1 MAEREPLVIGPS
13 LWRLADRAM
22 PRALGVGVFL
32 ATFLSAVGRP
42 AELVVGR
49 PLTLGSVPEFA
60 LVLAVALA
68 SAGAVWMAPRRRWP
82 LFAVAFAV
90 LVAFGTWY
98 ALCAASYVAATT
110 FRRRAHLAAYLL
122 AVAAVGIPLHAFG
135 PSEFWP
141 SMGAFALFVALPLVA
156 GLWVNARR
164 EMLRERA
171 EHLEREQTARAEQA
185 RAQERARIA
194 REMHDVVAHQVS
206 LIVLQAGAL
215 QVNASD
221 ESVATSAGQ
230 IRATGREALSQLRG
244 VLGVLRS
251 PEAEGAGL
259 APQPVL
265 RDLDG
270 LLDQSRIA
278 GLPIV
283 RRDEGEPRPLP
294 AVVERAA
301 YRVVQEGLT
310 NIHKHTDRTSAEVRL
325 DYTPAELLV
334 TVTNAPPARLVAPS
348 PGSGLGLV
356 GLRERVELLGGE
368 LSASRAPDGGFALTA
383 RIPAPDGDAA

>member
-22 PRALGVGVFL
+22 PRALGVVVFL

-42 AELVVGR
+42 AALVVGR

-60 LVLAVALA
+60 LVLVVALV
-68 SAGAVWMAPRRRWP
+68 SAGAVWMVPRWRWP

-110 FRRRAHLAAYLL
+110 FRRRAHLTAYLL

-141 SMGAFALFVALPLVA
+141 SIGAFALFVALPLAA

-171 EHLEREQTARAEQA
+171 EHLEREQSAHAERA

-221 ESVATSAGQ
+221 ESVATSAAQ

-251 PEAEGAGL
+251 PEGAGL

-270 LLDQSRIA
+270 LLDQSRTA

-283 RRDEGEPRPLP
+283 RRDEGERRPLP

-301 YRVVQEGLT
+301 YRVVQEALT
-310 NIHKHTDRTSAEVRL
+310 NIHKHTDRASAEVRL
-325 DYTPAELLV
+325 GYTPAGLLV
-334 TVTNAPPARLVAPS
+334 TVTNAPPARPVAPS

-368 LSASRAPDGGFALTA
+368 LSASRAPDGGFTLAA
-383 RIPAPDGDAA
+383 RLPARDGDAA